1 VIPNYSWIITMHAQ
15 RGFTLIELLIVLT
28 IIAIMA
34 GVGVPGFQTMMQN
47 SRLTTT
53 TNSLLSALQYARS
66 EAVTQRTAVTVSPLN
81 GANWASG
88 ALITKGGIKLRETPP
103 AGTGVTVTGSAA
115 SITYQPDG
123 STAAATF
130 SIADSRPSTRQ
141 IKINGIGQACAGSSC
156 S

>member
-1 VIPNYSWIITMHAQ
+1 MHAQ
-15 RGFTLIELLIVLT
+15 RGFTLIELMIVLT
-28 IIAIMA
+28 LIAIMA
-34 GVGVPGFQTMMQN
+34 GIGVPGFQTMVQN
-47 SRLTTT
+47 NRLTTT

-66 EAVTQRTAVTVSPLN
+66 EAVTQRTAITVSPLN
-81 GANWASG
+81 GADWESG
-88 ALITKGGIKLRETPP
+88 ALITKGVVKLRETPP

-123 STAAATF
+123 STTAATF
-130 SIADSRPSTRQ
+130 SIEDSRPSTRQ

>member
-1 VIPNYSWIITMHAQ
+1 MHAQ
-15 RGFTLIELLIVLT
+15 RGFTLIELMIVLT
-28 IIAIMA
+28 LIAIMA
-34 GVGVPGFQTMMQN
+34 GIGVPGFQTMVQN
-47 SRLTTT
+47 NRLTTS

-66 EAVTQRTAVTVSPLN
+66 EAVTQRTAITVSPLN
-81 GANWASG
+81 GADWESG
-88 ALITKGGIKLRETPP
+88 ALITKGVVKLRETPP

-123 STAAATF
+123 STTAATF
-130 SIADSRPSTRQ
+130 SIEDNRPSTRQ

>member
-1 VIPNYSWIITMHAQ
+1 MHAQ
-15 RGFTLIELLIVLT
+15 RGFTLIELMIVLG
-28 IIAIMA
+28 IIAAIA
-34 GVGVPGFQTMMQN
+34 GIGVPGFQTALQN

-66 EAVTQRTAVTVSPLN
+66 EAVTQRTPITVSPLN
-81 GANWASG
+81 GADWESG
-88 ALITKGGIKLRETPP
+88 TLIMRGAIKLRETPP
-103 AGTGVTVTGSAA
+103 AGTGITVTGSAA

-123 STAAATF
+123 STTAATF

-141 IKINGIGQACAGSSC
+141 IKVNGIGQACAGSSC

>member
-1 VIPNYSWIITMHAQ
+1 MHAQ
-15 RGFTLIELLIVLT
+15 RGFTLIELMIVLT
-28 IIAIMA
+28 LIAIMA
-34 GVGVPGFQTMMQN
+34 GIGVPGFQTMVQN
-47 SRLTTT
+47 NRLTTT

-81 GANWASG
+81 GADWESG

-115 SITYQPDG
+115 SIIYQPDG
-123 STAAATF
+123 STTAATF
-130 SIADSRPSTRQ
+130 SIEDSRPSTRQ

>member
-1 VIPNYSWIITMHAQ
+1 MHAQ
-15 RGFTLIELLIVLT
+15 RCFTLIELMIVLT
-28 IIAIMA
+28 LIAIMA
-34 GVGVPGFQTMMQN
+34 GIGVPGFQTMVQN
-47 SRLTTT
+47 NRLTTT

-81 GANWASG
+81 GADWESG

-115 SITYQPDG
+115 SIIYQPDG
-123 STAAATF
+123 STTAATF
-130 SIADSRPSTRQ
+130 SIEDSRPSTRQ